1 MRIERQHIDNP
12 AGAARGSG
20 PLAGPAAAAARL
32 SRLSSL
38 LAGLIL
44 IGITGFTLWEIARRA
59 IFGTSSNVLV
69 EFVGYGL
76 AAMTFLGASQPRRPG
91 DLGRFNSPL
100 HSTPPRL
107 RRALDGFCL
116 ACGLAVVGFAGWF
129 VLQDMHRS
137 FARGYET
144 DSVVPLPLWLPPLGL
159 LIGMVVFSLDGSV
172 LLLLVLAGRCRL
184 ADESADAV

>member
-1 MRIERQHIDNP
+1 LQIRQEGIDDP
-12 AGAARGSG
+12 AAAARGAG
-20 PLAGPAAAAARL
+20 PLAGLAAAAATL

-38 LAGLIL
+38 LAGFVL

-59 IFGTSSNVLV
+59 VFGTSSNVLV

-76 AAMTFLGASQPRRPG
+76 AAMTFLGASQTMRAG
-91 DLGRFNSPL
+91 DLVRVNVLLQF
-100 HSTPPRL
+100 TPPGM
-107 RRALDGFCL
+107 RRALDAFCL

-129 VLQDMHRS
+129 VFQDMLRS
-137 FARGYET
+137 WVRDYET

-159 LIGMVVFSLDGSV
+159 LIGMVVFSLDAIV
-172 LLLLVLAGRCRL
+172 LLLLVLAGRYRL